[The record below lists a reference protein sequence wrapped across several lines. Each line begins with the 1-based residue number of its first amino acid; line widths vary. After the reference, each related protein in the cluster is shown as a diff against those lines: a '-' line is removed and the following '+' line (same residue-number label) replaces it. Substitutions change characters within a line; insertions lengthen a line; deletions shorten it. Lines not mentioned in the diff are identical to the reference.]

1 MNSTLQNRESKT
13 SRPKH
18 QEENDFV
25 EENKTRT
32 LSDSELSLIQRFAD
46 KSNQSAQLSELREA
60 AKNRTGLTKQKLSK
74 Q

>member
-13 SRPKH
+13 SNTNH

-25 EENKTRT
+25 EGNKARR

-46 KSNQSAQLSELREA
+46 KSNQSAQLS
-60 AKNRTGLTKQKLSK
+60 GLVGFVCKSLN
-74 Q
+74 